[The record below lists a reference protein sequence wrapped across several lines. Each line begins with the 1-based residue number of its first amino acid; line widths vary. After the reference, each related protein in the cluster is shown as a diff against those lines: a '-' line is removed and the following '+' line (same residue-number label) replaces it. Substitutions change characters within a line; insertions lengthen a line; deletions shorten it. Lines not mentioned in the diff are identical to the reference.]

1 MHRPVDVDEIRKH
14 YPHEQSRRSTEGCTQ
29 VTLAGVVVVEVS
41 VSSQVIYAFLM
52 RSVGYGPARLVIC
65 LRIRLFSLAKSLVHG
80 PFQLLSV
87 LNK

>member
-1 MHRPVDVDEIRKH
+1 M
-14 YPHEQSRRSTEGCTQ
+14 Q

-65 LRIRLFSLAKSLVHG
+65 LRIRLFSLAKSLRHV
-80 PFQLLSV
+80 LS
-87 LNK
+87 NFCQF